1 MLQLSKAVLLSRLA
15 GIDVFYSLLSTLYSS
30 GWKGIIIKES
40 SDICQSTFFSLSSKA
55 GVRSDANA
63 CNTSFSISLSLVGG
77 A

>member
-40 SDICQSTFFSLSSKA
+40 SDICQSTFFLSFFKSR
-55 GVRSDANA
+55 G
-63 CNTSFSISLSLVGG
+63 SIRRERL
-77 A
+77 